1 MPSVTLSLH
10 HFNQSVTT
18 CELIIDR
25 ASLLDLINRGNP
37 EAIVVVDER
46 YCPLGL
52 IESQALIAYLLYQQQ
67 HPETRNP
74 SSNCLDLSGWLRPI
88 IPLDARMAVSEFL
101 TTLTGE
107 AIALAPILVDAQ
119 GKLLGR
125 LDTGKLLQFCLGR
138 SILDDPPPQPRIS
151 DRITPPRSD
160 RPLKFL
166 EQLPL
171 PLLLYSPEAGILYQ
185 NQAWCQQI
193 GAAFPANIDNSPF
206 ALVNDPLTR
215 QSPTPP
221 FFPQRLE
228 TVTSG
233 LAKTWRLLSVPLNL
247 TDNYPLIEKASGL
260 WLLLATDITEQ
271 QQYCQELAVK
281 NADLVHLNRLKDEFL
296 ACVSHEFKSPLTAV
310 IGLSSLLREQKIGEL
325 NPRQSKYADLIY
337 RSGRQLMALVN
348 DLLDLTRLE
357 TGQLQLTFTRVK
369 IDRLCQRVYDII
381 VDKYPQRLDLPGSY
395 RLDIESGLDYV
406 LADEARLQQML
417 VHLLDNA
424 VKFTIDGGNL
434 GIKVNRWEN
443 WLAFT
448 VWDTGIGIPE
458 ESQHLIFQKFQQ
470 LESPFTR
477 QFEGAGLGL
486 VLSQKL
492 ARCHGGDLSFVSK
505 AREGSQFTL
514 LLPVHPQGADQESAT
529 PQRLVLVVEANPQ
542 VIEQFVDRLSEL
554 GLKAIIARSGTEA
567 IEKARQLKP
576 RCVFLNPNLPLLSGW
591 DVLTLLKSHPQTK
604 DIKVIVTAADSE
616 RNRSQQQGADSFL
629 VPPITSA
636 ALQAC
641 LNLTVSPV
649 PSRKRRTAPT
659 LLRLHGHYAPNF
671 SDLSSFS
678 WIWNNQ
684 LVRENYRFIEADS
697 CEQAELLA
705 TVWEVD
711 AILIDSSIAEDL
723 YSYLQT
729 LSESETLANLPLVT
743 LDVAVTEVANQI
755 PGLAVFP
762 CLAPPTE
769 NRIEQLLKVIETA
782 DLAFSRHKEQ

>member
-10 HFNQSVTT
+10 HFNQSVTA
-18 CELIIDR
+18 CELIIDT
-25 ASLLDLINRGNP
+25 ASLLDLINTGNP

-52 IESQALIAYLLYQQQ
+52 IESQTLIAYLLYQQQ

-74 SSNCLDLSGWLRPI
+74 SSNCLDLSGLLRPI
-88 IPLDARMAVSEFL
+88 IPLNSRMAVSEFL
-101 TTLTGE
+101 ATLTAEGSS
-107 AIALAPILVDAQ
+107 LAPILVDAQ

-151 DRITPPRSD
+151 DRNLPPRSD
-160 RPLKFL
+160 RPLEFL

-185 NQAWCQQI
+185 NQAWCEQI
-193 GAAFPANIDNSPF
+193 GGAFPANIDKSPF
-206 ALVNDPLTR
+206 ALVNDPLTL

-221 FFPQRLE
+221 LFPQRLE

-247 TDNYPLIEKASGL
+247 AHNYPLIEKASGL

-271 QQYCQELAVK
+271 QHYCQELAVK

-310 IGLSSLLREQKIGEL
+310 IGLSNLLREQKIGEL

-357 TGQLQLTFTRVK
+357 TGQLKLTLARVK

-395 RLDIESGLDYV
+395 RLDIESGLDYA

-417 VHLLDNA
+417 VNLLDNA

-505 AREGSQFTL
+505 DREGSQFTL
-514 LLPVHPQGADQESAT
+514 LLPVYPQGTEEEQST

-542 VIEQFVDRLSEL
+542 VIEQFVERLSEL

-604 DIKVIVTAADSE
+604 DMKVIVTAADSE

-705 TVWEVD
+705 GVWEVD

-769 NRIEQLLKVIETA
+769 NRIEQLLKIIETA
-782 DLAFSRHKEQ
+782 DLAFSGHKEG

>member
-18 CELIIDR
+18 CELITDR
-25 ASLLDLINRGNP
+25 TKLLDVVNAGSP
-37 EAIVVVDER
+37 EAIIVVDCR
-46 YCPLGL
+46 HCPLG
-52 IESQALIAYLLYQQQ
+52 IIDSQVLIAHLLYQQQ
-67 HPETRNP
+67 YPETINLP
-74 SSNCLDLSGWLRPI
+74 SNSLDLSSLLRPI
-88 IPLDARMAVSEFL
+88 LPLNARMAVSEFL
-101 TTLTGE
+101 KTLTRE
-107 AIALAPILVDAQ
+107 AIALVPILVDGK

-138 SILDDPPPQPRIS
+138 SILEDPASPSRLG
-151 DRITPPRSD
+151 DRNVSPWRE
-160 RPLKFL
+160 RPLEFL

-171 PLLLYSPEAGILYQ
+171 PLLLYSREGGILYQ
-185 NQAWCQQI
+185 NQVWCDQI
-193 GAAFPANIDNSPF
+193 GAAFPVNADNSPF
-206 ALVNDPLTR
+206 ARVNDPLT
-215 QSPTPP
+215 PAAPL
-221 FFPQRLE
+221 FPQRLE
-228 TVTSG
+228 TLTSG
-233 LAKTWRLLSVPLNL
+233 LAKTWRLWSVPLNL
-247 TDNYPLIEKASGL
+247 AGNYPFIEKGAEV

-310 IGLSSLLREQKIGEL
+310 IGLSNLLREQKIGEL

-357 TGQLQLTFTRVK
+357 TGQLKLTLARVK

-381 VDKYPQRLDLPGSY
+381 VDKYPQRLDLPRAY
-395 RLDIESGLDYV
+395 HLEIESGLDYLV
-406 LADEARLQQML
+406 ADEARLQQML

-443 WLAFT
+443 WLAVT

-486 VLSQKL
+486 VLTQKL

-505 AREGSQFTL
+505 ASQGSQFTL
-514 LLPVHPQGADQESAT
+514 LLPLHPQANEGEQPI
-529 PQRLVLVVEANPQ
+529 PQRLVLMVEADPQ
-542 VIEQFVDRLSEL
+542 VIEHFVDRLSEL

-576 RCVFLNPNLPLLSGW
+576 RCIFLNPNLPLLSGW

-604 DIKVIVTAADSE
+604 EIKVIVTAPDSE
-616 RNRSQQQGADSFL
+616 RNRSEQQGADSFL
-629 VPPITSA
+629 VPPITAA

-641 LNLTVSPV
+641 LNLTISPI

-659 LLRLHGHYAPNF
+659 LLRLHGSHAPNL
-671 SDLSSFS
+671 SELSSFS

-697 CEQAELLA
+697 WEQAELLA
-705 TVWEVD
+705 SVWEVD
-711 AILIDSSIAEDL
+711 AILIDSSIAADL
-723 YSYLQT
+723 FSYLQT
-729 LSESETLANLPLVT
+729 LSESETLASLPLVT

-769 NRIEQLLKVIETA
+769 NRIEQLLKVIESTRT
-782 DLAFSRHKEQ
+782 DR

>member
-25 ASLLDLINRGNP
+25 ASLCDLINRGNP
-37 EAIVVVDER
+37 EVLVVVDKR

-52 IESQALIAYLLYQQQ
+52 IESQTLIAYLLYQQQ

-74 SSNCLDLSGWLRPI
+74 SSNCLDLSDWLRPI
-88 IPLDARMAVSEFL
+88 IPLNSRMAVSEFL
-101 TTLTGE
+101 ATLTAEGSS
-107 AIALAPILVDAQ
+107 LAPILVDAQ

-151 DRITPPRSD
+151 DRNFSPRWD
-160 RPLKFL
+160 HPLEFL

-171 PLLLYSPEAGILYQ
+171 PLLLYSPEAGVLYQ
-185 NQAWCQQI
+185 NPAWHQQI
-193 GAAFPANIDNSPF
+193 GAAFPAN
-206 ALVNDPLTR
+206 NDPLTL

-221 FFPQRLE
+221 LFPQRLE

-233 LAKTWRLLSVPLNL
+233 LTKTWRLLSVPLNL
-247 TDNYPLIEKASGL
+247 TDNYPLSEKASGL

-357 TGQLQLTFTRVK
+357 TGQLQLTLSRVK
-369 IDRLCQRVYDII
+369 IDRLCQRVYDIV

-395 RLDIESGLDYV
+395 RLDIESGLNYA
-406 LADEARLQQML
+406 LADETRLQQML

-424 VKFTIDGGNL
+424 VKFSLDGGNL

-514 LLPVHPQGADQESAT
+514 LLPVYPQSLDRESAT

-576 RCVFLNPNLPLLSGW
+576 CCVFLNPNLPLLSGW
-591 DVLTLLKSHPQTK
+591 DVLTLLKSHPQTQE
-604 DIKVIVTAADSE
+604 IKVVVTAADSE
-616 RNRSQQQGADSFL
+616 RNRSQQQGADGFL
-629 VPPITSA
+629 VPPISSA

-641 LNLTVSPV
+641 LNLTVSPL
-649 PSRKRRTAPT
+649 PSRKQRTAPT

-705 TVWEVD
+705 AVWEVD
-711 AILIDSSIAEDL
+711 AILIDSSIAGDL
-723 YSYLQT
+723 YSYLQV

-782 DLAFSRHKEQ
+782 DLAFSRQKKE

>member
-1 MPSVTLSLH
+1 
-10 HFNQSVTT
+10 
-18 CELIIDR
+18 
-25 ASLLDLINRGNP
+25 
-37 EAIVVVDER
+37 
-46 YCPLGL
+46 
-52 IESQALIAYLLYQQQ
+52 
-67 HPETRNP
+67 
-74 SSNCLDLSGWLRPI
+74 
-88 IPLDARMAVSEFL
+88 
-101 TTLTGE
+101 
-107 AIALAPILVDAQ
+107 
-119 GKLLGR
+119 
-125 LDTGKLLQFCLGR
+125 
-138 SILDDPPPQPRIS
+138 
-151 DRITPPRSD
+151 
-160 RPLKFL
+160 
-166 EQLPL
+166 
-171 PLLLYSPEAGILYQ
+171 
-185 NQAWCQQI
+185 
-193 GAAFPANIDNSPF
+193 
-206 ALVNDPLTR
+206 
-215 QSPTPP
+215 
-221 FFPQRLE
+221 
-228 TVTSG
+228 
-233 LAKTWRLLSVPLNL
+233 
-247 TDNYPLIEKASGL
+247 
-260 WLLLATDITEQ
+260 
-271 QQYCQELAVK
+271 
-281 NADLVHLNRLKDEFL
+281 
-296 ACVSHEFKSPLTAV
+296 
-310 IGLSSLLREQKIGEL
+310 
-325 NPRQSKYADLIY
+325 
-337 RSGRQLMALVN
+337 
-348 DLLDLTRLE
+348 
-357 TGQLQLTFTRVK
+357 
-369 IDRLCQRVYDII
+369 VYDII

-395 RLDIESGLDYV
+395 RLDIESGLDYA

-417 VHLLDNA
+417 VNLLDNA

-492 ARCHGGDLSFVSK
+492 ARCHGGDLSFVSR
-505 AREGSQFTL
+505 AQEGSQFTL
-514 LLPVHPQGADQESAT
+514 LLPVHPQSADQESAT

-649 PSRKRRTAPT
+649 SSRKRRTAPT

-705 TVWEVD
+705 TVWGVD

-729 LSESETLANLPLVT
+729 LSESQTLANLPLVT

-782 DLAFSRHKEQ
+782 DLAFSRHKER

>member
-10 HFNQSVTT
+10 HFNQSVTA
-18 CELIIDR
+18 CELIVDT
-25 ASLLDLINRGNP
+25 ASLLDLINTGNP

-74 SSNCLDLSGWLRPI
+74 SCNCLDLSGWLRPI
-88 IPLDARMAVSEFL
+88 IPLNSRMAVSEFL
-101 TTLTGE
+101 ANLRGE
-107 AIALAPILVDAQ
+107 AIALVPILVDAQ

-138 SILDDPPPQPRIS
+138 SILDDPSPQLRIS
-151 DRITPPRSD
+151 DRNFSPRGD
-160 RPLKFL
+160 RPLEFL

-193 GAAFPANIDNSPF
+193 GAAFPTQ
-206 ALVNDPLTR
+206 PLTP
-215 QSPTPP
+215 QSPTLPL
-221 FFPQRLE
+221 FPQRLE
-228 TVTSG
+228 TLTSG
-233 LAKTWRLLSVPLNL
+233 LTKTWRLLSAPLNW
-247 TDNYPLIEKASGL
+247 TGHYPLIEKTSGL

-271 QQYCQELAVK
+271 QQYCRELAVK

-310 IGLSSLLREQKIGEL
+310 IGLSNLLREQKIGEL

-357 TGQLQLTFTRVK
+357 TGQLKLTLARVK

-381 VDKYPQRLDLPGSY
+381 VDKYPQRLDLPNSY

-505 AREGSQFTL
+505 DREGSQFTL
-514 LLPVHPQGADQESAT
+514 LLPVHPQGTEEEQST

-591 DVLTLLKSHPQTK
+591 DVLTLLKSHPQTQ
-604 DIKVIVTAADSE
+604 DIKVIVTAADCE

-729 LSESETLANLPLVT
+729 LSESQTLANLPLVT

-782 DLAFSRHKEQ
+782 DLAFSGHQEG

>member
-25 ASLLDLINRGNP
+25 ASLWDLINRGNP
-37 EAIVVVDER
+37 EALVVVDER

-52 IESQALIAYLLYQQQ
+52 IESQTLIAYLLYQQQ

-88 IPLDARMAVSEFL
+88 ISLNSRMAVSEFL
-101 TTLTGE
+101 VNLKGE
-107 AIALAPILVDAQ
+107 AISLAPILVDAQ

-125 LDTGKLLQFCLGR
+125 LDTGKLLQFCLGH
-138 SILDDPPPQPRIS
+138 SILDDPPPQLHIS
-151 DRITPPRSD
+151 DRNFPPRSD
-160 RPLKFL
+160 RPLEFL

-193 GAAFPANIDNSPF
+193 GAAFPANIGNSP
-206 ALVNDPLTR
+206 LTLDPLTL

-221 FFPQRLE
+221 LFPQRLE

-233 LAKTWRLLSVPLNL
+233 LAKTWRLLSAPLNL

-271 QQYCQELAVK
+271 QHYCQELAVK

-310 IGLSSLLREQKIGEL
+310 IGLSNLLREQKIGEL

-337 RSGRQLMALVN
+337 RSGRQLMSLVN

-357 TGQLQLTFTRVK
+357 TGQLQLTLSRVK

-381 VDKYPQRLDLPGSY
+381 VDKYPQRLDLPSSY
-395 RLDIESGLDYV
+395 RLDIESGLDYA
-406 LADEARLQQML
+406 LADETRLQQML

-492 ARCHGGDLSFVSK
+492 ARCHGGDLSFVSR
-505 AREGSQFTL
+505 AQEGSQFTL
-514 LLPVHPQGADQESAT
+514 LLPVHPQSADQESVT
-529 PQRLVLVVEANPQ
+529 PHRLVLVVEANPQ

-649 PSRKRRTAPT
+649 PSRKQRTAPT

-782 DLAFSRHKEQ
+782 DLAFSRQKER

>member
-25 ASLLDLINRGNP
+25 ASLCDLINTGNP

-74 SSNCLDLSGWLRPI
+74 SCNRLDLSGWLRPI
-88 IPLDARMAVSEFL
+88 IPLNSRMAVSEFL
-101 TTLTGE
+101 ATLTGE
-107 AIALAPILVDAQ
+107 AIAKAPILVDAQ

-138 SILDDPPPQPRIS
+138 SILDDPPPHLRIS

-160 RPLKFL
+160 HPLEFL

-193 GAAFPANIDNSPF
+193 GAAFPANIDNSAL
-206 ALVNDPLTR
+206 ALVNDPLTLP
-215 QSPTPP
+215 SPTPP
-221 FFPQRLE
+221 LFPQRLE

-233 LAKTWRLLSVPLNL
+233 LTKTWRLLSVPLNL

-357 TGQLQLTFTRVK
+357 TGQLQLTLSRVK

-381 VDKYPQRLDLPGSY
+381 VDKYPQRLDLPSSY

-492 ARCHGGDLSFVSK
+492 ARCHGGDLSFVSR

-604 DIKVIVTAADSE
+604 DIKVIVTAADCE

-641 LNLTVSPV
+641 LNLTGSPV
-649 PSRKRRTAPT
+649 TSRKRRTAPT

-711 AILIDSSIAEDL
+711 AILIDSSITEDL

-729 LSESETLANLPLVT
+729 LSKSETLANLPLVT

>member
-25 ASLLDLINRGNP
+25 ASLLDLINTGNS
-37 EAIVVVDER
+37 EVIVVVDER

-52 IESQALIAYLLYQQQ
+52 IESQALIAYFLYQQQ
-67 HPETRNP
+67 HPEIRNP
-74 SSNCLDLSGWLRPI
+74 SPNCLDLSGWLRPI
-88 IPLDARMAVSEFL
+88 IPLNSRMAVSEFL
-101 TTLTGE
+101 ANLRGE
-107 AIALAPILVDAQ
+107 AIAKDPILVDAQ

-138 SILDDPPPQPRIS
+138 SILDDPPPQLRIS
-151 DRITPPRSD
+151 DRIPRPHSD
-160 RPLKFL
+160 RSLEFL

-193 GAAFPANIDNSPF
+193 GAAFPANIDKSPF
-206 ALVNDPLTR
+206 ALVNDPLTLP
-215 QSPTPP
+215 SPTPP
-221 FFPQRLE
+221 LFPQRLE

-233 LAKTWRLLSVPLNL
+233 LTKTWRLLSVPLNL

-260 WLLLATDITEQ
+260 WLILATDITEQ

-310 IGLSSLLREQKIGEL
+310 IGLSNLLREQKIGEL

-357 TGQLQLTFTRVK
+357 TGQLQLTLTRVK
-369 IDRLCQRVYDII
+369 IDRLCQRVYNII
-381 VDKYPQRLDLPGSY
+381 VDKYPQRLDLPSSY

-406 LADEARLQQML
+406 LADETRLQQML

-492 ARCHGGDLSFVSK
+492 ARCHGGDLSFVSR
-505 AREGSQFTL
+505 AQEGSQFTL
-514 LLPVHPQGADQESAT
+514 LLPVHPQSADQESAT

-649 PSRKRRTAPT
+649 PSRKRPTAPT

-723 YSYLQT
+723 HSYLQT
-729 LSESETLANLPLVT
+729 LSESQTLANLPLVT

-782 DLAFSRHKEQ
+782 DLAFSRHKER

>member
-10 HFNQSVTT
+10 HFNQSVTA
-18 CELIIDR
+18 CELIIDV
-25 ASLLDLINRGNP
+25 ASLCDLINTGNP
-37 EAIVVVDER
+37 DAIVVVDER

-52 IESQALIAYLLYQQQ
+52 IESQTLIAYLLYQQQ
-67 HPETRNP
+67 YPEIRNP
-74 SSNCLDLSGWLRPI
+74 SSNCLNLSGWLRPI
-88 IPLDARMAVSEFL
+88 IPLNSRMAVSEFL
-101 TTLTGE
+101 GTLTGE

-138 SILDDPPPQPRIS
+138 SILDDPPPPPRIS
-151 DRITPPRSD
+151 DRIPPASSD
-160 RPLKFL
+160 RPLEFL

-171 PLLLYSPEAGILYQ
+171 PLLLYSPESGILYQ

-193 GAAFPANIDNSPF
+193 GAAFPANIDKSPF
-206 ALVNDPLTR
+206 ALVNDPLTLP
-215 QSPTPP
+215 SPTPP
-221 FFPQRLE
+221 LFPQRLE
-228 TVTSG
+228 TLTSG

-310 IGLSSLLREQKIGEL
+310 IGLSNLLREQKIGEL

-357 TGQLQLTFTRVK
+357 TGQLKLTLARVK

-434 GIKVNRWEN
+434 GIKVNSWEN

-448 VWDTGIGIPE
+448 VWDTGIGIPF

-514 LLPVHPQGADQESAT
+514 LLPVHPQATDQESAT
-529 PQRLVLVVEANPQ
+529 PQRLVLVVETNPQ

-604 DIKVIVTAADSE
+604 EIKVIVTAADSD

-649 PSRKRRTAPT
+649 PSQKRRTAPT

-729 LSESETLANLPLVT
+729 LSESQTLANLPLVT

-782 DLAFSRHKEQ
+782 DLAFSRHRER

>member
-1 MPSVTLSLH
+1 
-10 HFNQSVTT
+10 
-18 CELIIDR
+18 
-25 ASLLDLINRGNP
+25 
-37 EAIVVVDER
+37 
-46 YCPLGL
+46 
-52 IESQALIAYLLYQQQ
+52 
-67 HPETRNP
+67 
-74 SSNCLDLSGWLRPI
+74 
-88 IPLDARMAVSEFL
+88 
-101 TTLTGE
+101 
-107 AIALAPILVDAQ
+107 
-119 GKLLGR
+119 
-125 LDTGKLLQFCLGR
+125 
-138 SILDDPPPQPRIS
+138 
-151 DRITPPRSD
+151 
-160 RPLKFL
+160 
-166 EQLPL
+166 
-171 PLLLYSPEAGILYQ
+171 
-185 NQAWCQQI
+185 
-193 GAAFPANIDNSPF
+193 
-206 ALVNDPLTR
+206 
-215 QSPTPP
+215 
-221 FFPQRLE
+221 
-228 TVTSG
+228 
-233 LAKTWRLLSVPLNL
+233 
-247 TDNYPLIEKASGL
+247 
-260 WLLLATDITEQ
+260 
-271 QQYCQELAVK
+271 
-281 NADLVHLNRLKDEFL
+281 
-296 ACVSHEFKSPLTAV
+296 V

-357 TGQLQLTFTRVK
+357 TGQLQLTLSRVK

-381 VDKYPQRLDLPGSY
+381 VDKHPQRLDLPSSY

-424 VKFTIDGGNL
+424 VKFTVDGGNL

-492 ARCHGGDLSFVSK
+492 ARCHGGDLSFVSR
-505 AREGSQFTL
+505 AQEGSEFTL
-514 LLPVHPQGADQESAT
+514 LLPVHPQGAEQESAT

-649 PSRKRRTAPT
+649 PSRKQRTAPT

>member
-18 CELIIDR
+18 CELIVDR
-25 ASLLDLINRGNP
+25 ASLLDLINIGNP

-67 HPETRNP
+67 YPETRNP
-74 SSNCLDLSGWLRPI
+74 SPNCLDLSGWLRPI
-88 IPLDARMAVSEFL
+88 IPLNSRMAVSEFL
-101 TTLTGE
+101 ATLRGE
-107 AIALAPILVDAQ
+107 AIAKDPILVDAQ

-138 SILDDPPPQPRIS
+138 SILDDSPPQLRTS
-151 DRITPPRSD
+151 DRIPPRSD
-160 RPLKFL
+160 RPLEFL

-193 GAAFPANIDNSPF
+193 GAAFPANIDKSPF
-206 ALVNDPLTR
+206 ALVNDPLNLP
-215 QSPTPP
+215 SPTPP
-221 FFPQRLE
+221 LFPQRLE
-228 TVTSG
+228 TLTSG
-233 LAKTWRLLSVPLNL
+233 LTKTWRLLSVPLNL

-357 TGQLQLTFTRVK
+357 TGQLQLTLSRVK

-381 VDKYPQRLDLPGSY
+381 VDKYPQRLDLPSSY

-406 LADEARLQQML
+406 LADETRLQQML

-424 VKFTIDGGNL
+424 VKFTVDGGNL

-492 ARCHGGDLSFVSK
+492 ARCHGGDLSFVSR
-505 AREGSQFTL
+505 AQEGSEFTL
-514 LLPVHPQGADQESAT
+514 LLPVHPQGAEQEPAT

-649 PSRKRRTAPT
+649 PSRKQRTAPT
-659 LLRLHGHYAPNF
+659 LLRLNGHYAPNF

>member
-10 HFNQSVTT
+10 HFNQSVTA
-18 CELIIDR
+18 CELIVDT
-25 ASLLDLINRGNP
+25 ASLLDLINTGNP

-74 SSNCLDLSGWLRPI
+74 SCNCLDLSGWLRPI
-88 IPLDARMAVSEFL
+88 IPLNSRMAVSEFL
-101 TTLTGE
+101 ANLRGE
-107 AIALAPILVDAQ
+107 AIALVPILVDAQ

-138 SILDDPPPQPRIS
+138 SILDDPSPQLRIS
-151 DRITPPRSD
+151 DRNFSHRGD
-160 RPLKFL
+160 RPLEFL

-193 GAAFPANIDNSPF
+193 GAAFPTQ
-206 ALVNDPLTR
+206 PLTP
-215 QSPTPP
+215 QSPPP
-221 FFPQRLE
+221 PLFPQRLE
-228 TVTSG
+228 TLTSG
-233 LAKTWRLLSVPLNL
+233 LTKTWRLLSAPLNW
-247 TDNYPLIEKASGL
+247 TGHYPLIEKTSGL

-271 QQYCQELAVK
+271 QQYCRELAVK

-310 IGLSSLLREQKIGEL
+310 IGLSNLLREQKIGEL

-357 TGQLQLTFTRVK
+357 TGQLKLTLARVK

-381 VDKYPQRLDLPGSY
+381 VDKYPQRLDLPNSY

-505 AREGSQFTL
+505 DREGSQFTL
-514 LLPVHPQGADQESAT
+514 LLPVHPQGTEEEQST

-591 DVLTLLKSHPQTK
+591 DVLTLLKSHPQTQ
-604 DIKVIVTAADSE
+604 DIKVIVTAADCE
-616 RNRSQQQGADSFL
+616 RNRSEQQGADSFL

-729 LSESETLANLPLVT
+729 LSESQTLANLPLVT

-782 DLAFSRHKEQ
+782 DLAFSGHQEG

>member
-10 HFNQSVTT
+10 HFNQSVPT
-18 CELIIDR
+18 CELTTDR
-25 ASLLDLINRGNP
+25 TNLLALVDSGLP
-37 EAIVVVDER
+37 EALVVVDRR
-46 YCPLGL
+46 YCPLGM
-52 IESQALIAYLLYQQQ
+52 IESQALLTYILHQQ
-67 HPETRNP
+67 HYSQTRNIF
-74 SSNCLDLSGWLRPI
+74 SQSFDLSSLLRPI
-88 IPLDARMAVSEFL
+88 IALNARMAVSEFL
-101 TTLTGE
+101 ETLTGE
-107 AIALAPILVDAQ
+107 TISLVPVLVDNK

-138 SILDDPPPQPRIS
+138 SILDDTPSSQRIS
-151 DRITPPRSD
+151 DRTSPSWRD
-160 RPLKFL
+160 RPLEFL

-171 PLLLYSPEAGILYQ
+171 PLLLYSREGGILYQ
-185 NQAWCQQI
+185 NQAWCEQI
-193 GAAFPANIDNSPF
+193 GEAFPVNADNSLF

-215 QSPTPP
+215 NSPAPP
-221 FFPQRLE
+221 LFPQRLE
-228 TVTSG
+228 TLTSG

-247 TDNYPLIEKASGL
+247 AGNYPFIDQGSEV
-260 WLLLATDITEQ
+260 WLLLANDITEQ

-310 IGLSSLLREQKIGEL
+310 IGLSNLLREQKIGEL

-337 RSGRQLMALVN
+337 RSGRQLMSLVN

-357 TGQLQLTFTRVK
+357 TGQLKLTLTRIR

-381 VDKYPQRLDLPGSY
+381 VDKYPQRLDLASIY
-395 RLDIESGLDYV
+395 SLEIESGLDYLV
-406 LADEARLQQML
+406 ADEARLQQML
-417 VHLLDNA
+417 GHLLDNA

-486 VLSQKL
+486 VLAQKL

-505 AREGSQFTL
+505 ATQGSEFTL
-514 LLPVHPQGADQESAT
+514 LLPLHPQVSEQEQPS

-542 VIEQFVDRLSEL
+542 VIEQFVDRLNEL
-554 GLKAIIARSGTEA
+554 GLKAIIARTGTEA

-576 RCVFLNPNLPLLSGW
+576 RCIFLNPNLPLLSGW

-604 DIKVIVTAADSE
+604 EMKVIITAPDSD
-616 RNRSQQQGADSFL
+616 RNRSEQQGADSFL
-629 VPPITSA
+629 VPPITAA

-641 LNLTVSPV
+641 LNLSVSPV

-659 LLRLHGHYAPNF
+659 LLRLHGNYAP
-671 SDLSSFS
+671 SLSELSSFG

-697 CEQAELLA
+697 WEQAELLA
-705 TVWEVD
+705 SVWEVD

-723 YSYLQT
+723 FSYLQD
-729 LSESETLANLPLVT
+729 LSKSETLANLPLVT

-769 NRIEQLLKVIETA
+769 NRIEQLLKVIEST
-782 DLAFSRHKEQ
+782 KTE